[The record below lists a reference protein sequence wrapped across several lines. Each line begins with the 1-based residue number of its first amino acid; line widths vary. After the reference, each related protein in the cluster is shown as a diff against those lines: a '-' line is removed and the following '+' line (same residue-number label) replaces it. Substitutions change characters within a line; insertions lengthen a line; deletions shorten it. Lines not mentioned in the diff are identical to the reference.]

1 MMKISF
7 IRPKDLKIIPYFKF
21 SVLMAVYKSDDLH
34 LLEMAVNSIY
44 NNTIKPAQ
52 FLLVIDG
59 PVSSPMQSKILFL
72 KEKFNFEVL
81 SLKVNLGLGK
91 ALNEGLKYIRFR
103 YCFRA
108 DSDDIN
114 LPKRFESQIKFA
126 QKGYKLIGSS
136 IQEIDLN
143 GNLLKVR
150 RAPRTAR
157 DIKKFAIYRNPF
169 NHMSVL
175 FDVNEVRKVGG
186 YPKWRFKQDYG
197 LWVKLI
203 SKNIKMINIDD
214 ILVHATAGDNLY
226 MRRSG
231 FAYVINEIQLQSLLY
246 KFNLTS
252 PIQGFIVG
260 ITRSSFILMPCFIK
274 RFLYNHLFRD

>member
-1 MMKISF
+1 
-7 IRPKDLKIIPYFKF
+7 
-21 SVLMAVYKSDDLH
+21 MAVYKTDNLH
-34 LLEMAVNSIY
+34 LLEMAINSIY
-44 NNTIKPAQ
+44 SNTIKPAQ

-59 PVSSPMQSKILFL
+59 PISSPMQSKILFL

-81 SLKVNLGLGK
+81 SLKANLGLGK

-126 QKGYKLIGSS
+126 HKGYKLIGSS

-143 GNLLKVR
+143 GNFLKIR
-150 RAPRTAR
+150 RAPRTAK
-157 DIKKFAIYRNPF
+157 DIRKFAIYRNPF

-186 YPKWRFKQDYG
+186 YPEWRFKQDYG
-197 LWVKLI
+197 LWIKLI

-226 MRRSG
+226 IRRSG
-231 FAYVINEIQLQSLLY
+231 LAYASNEIQLQILLY

-252 PIQGFIVG
+252 PINGFIVG
-260 ITRSSFILMPCFIK
+260 ILRSSFILMPYFIK
-274 RFLYNHLFRD
+274 RFLYKYLFRD